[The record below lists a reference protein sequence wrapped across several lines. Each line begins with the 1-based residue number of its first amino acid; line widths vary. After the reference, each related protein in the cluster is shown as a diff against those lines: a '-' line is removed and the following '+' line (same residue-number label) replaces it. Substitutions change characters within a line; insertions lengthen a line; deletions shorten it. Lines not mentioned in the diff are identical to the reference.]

1 MFVTLEGIDASGKST
16 QLELLKRAL
25 KERGFDVLATRQPG
39 GTPIGR
45 QIREVILSPVNSE
58 MVAETEVLLY
68 MADRLQHL
76 RKVVRPALDQGKIVL
91 CDRYHDATV
100 VYQGAGRRLDLSW
113 LRPIEKKYLIRPD
126 LTLWLDIS
134 LEESLDRLE
143 RRNRQQGIENC
154 RLESE
159 DREFFKRVVAKYRE
173 LCEKESDRFVRI
185 AAEENSDTIQK
196 SILAALMPKLK
207 ENG

>member
-76 RKVVRPALDQGKIVL
+76 CQVVRPALDKGKIVL

>member
-76 RKVVRPALDQGKIVL
+76 RKVVRPALDKGKIVL

-185 AAEENSDTIQK
+185 AAEENSDAIQK